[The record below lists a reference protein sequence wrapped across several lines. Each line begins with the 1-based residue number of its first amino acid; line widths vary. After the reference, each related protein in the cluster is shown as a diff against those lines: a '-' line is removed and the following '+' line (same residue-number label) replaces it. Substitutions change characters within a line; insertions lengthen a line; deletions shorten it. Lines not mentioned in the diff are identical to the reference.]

1 MEPDIDSFLL
11 LYHRFTYAQRTE
23 AINRLNEYI
32 QGVQPVRDRII
43 KESERRNSVR
53 KMDVGPT
60 SVASCVCCGR

>member
-11 LYHRFTYAQRTE
+11 LYARFDYSQRAE
-23 AINRLNEYI
+23 AIRRLNEYI
-32 QGVQPVRDRII
+32 EGGQAVRDRIV
-43 KESERRNSVR
+43 KESERRNSVK